1 MRSYLYVPGDAPAKL
16 DKALDRGADALIVDL
31 EDAVPLAGKARARA
45 IVAAW
50 LADLPAAGPAVWVR
64 VNPGPAGFDDV
75 RAVVGPRLAGVCL
88 AKAGSAAEVAAL
100 GTVLAAVEEERGL
113 PVGAVPVVPLLET
126 ATAVL
131 DAAQIARA
139 PRVARLQIGEADLRA
154 ELGVTLGPDEREL
167 LFVRS
172 QVVLASAAAGI
183 AAPVA
188 SVSTDYRDLPA
199 LRASTVAFRRL
210 GFVGRACIHPAQI
223 PVVNEVF
230 TPSAVEIAVAA
241 DLVERFD
248 AAVSSGAGVL
258 VGADGRMVDAAVVR
272 AARRVLDLAGQLFDD
287 PEDVVQL

>member
-50 LADLPAAGPAVWVR
+50 LSDLPAAGPAVWVR

-100 GTVLAAVEEERGL
+100 GTVLATTEEERGL

-131 DAAQIARA
+131 DAARIARA

-223 PVVNEVF
+223 PVVNEIF

-241 DLVERFD
+241 DLVQRFD

-272 AARRVLDLAGQLFDD
+272 AARRVLDLAGPL
-287 PEDVVQL
+287 

>member
-31 EDAVPLAGKARARA
+31 EDAVPLAGKDRARA
-45 IVAAW
+45 IVASW
-50 LADLPAAGPAVWVR
+50 LADLPASGRPAVWVR
-64 VNPGPAGFDDV
+64 VNPGPVGALDA
-75 RAVVGPRLAGVCL
+75 RAVVGPHLAGVCL
-88 AKAGSAAEVAAL
+88 AKAGASDVAAL
-100 GTVLAAVEEERGL
+100 GAALAAAESSRGL
-113 PVGAVPVVPLLET
+113 PVGSVAVVPLLET
-126 ATAVL
+126 ATAIL
-131 DAAQIARA
+131 DAPAIARA

-167 LFVRS
+167 LHVRS
-172 QVVLASAAAGI
+172 HVVLASAAAGI
-183 AAPVA
+183 APPVA

-230 TPSAVEIAVAA
+230 TPTAEELQEAS
-241 DLVERFD
+241 DLVRRFD
-248 AAVSSGAGVL
+248 AAVASGAGVL

-272 AARRVLDLAGQLFDD
+272 AARRLLTLA
-287 PEDVVQL
+287 P

>member
-100 GTVLAAVEEERGL
+100 GTVLAAAEEERGL

-272 AARRVLDLAGQLFDD
+272 AARRVLDLAGPPFDD